1 MRLEEMIRAFV
12 RDLKLGGKSGKTIE
26 AYSFHL
32 AKFLSFCRERELDY
46 RLINGKESKAFRN
59 WLAGRELSPASINA
73 ILAACKSFYD
83 FLLDEELVKGNPF
96 ANSRLRLK
104 EPDKKPDFLTEEE
117 LEKVEEAMRNLPWHI
132 CLAFETMLWTGLR
145 VSEVA
150 ALTGED
156 VIKENGKL
164 FLRVRSGKGSKE
176 RIVPVLSKEIAKHL
190 LDVSKDKGKASLF
203 GVNSGTLKDYAHK
216 IKKASGVHFHSH
228 RLRHTLATRLL
239 ARGIPIDVVQRVLGH
254 ESISTTRRYAET
266 LPEKVKE
273 LAATVEV

>member
-1 MRLEEMIRAFV
+1 
-12 RDLKLGGKSGKTIE
+12 
-26 AYSFHL
+26 
-32 AKFLSFCRERELDY
+32 
-46 RLINGKESKAFRN
+46 
-59 WLAGRELSPASINA
+59 
-73 ILAACKSFYD
+73 
-83 FLLDEELVKGNPF
+83 
-96 ANSRLRLK
+96 
-104 EPDKKPDFLTEEE
+104 
-117 LEKVEEAMRNLPWHI
+117 
-132 CLAFETMLWTGLR
+132 MLWTGLR

-150 ALTGED
+150 SLTGED

-176 RIVPVLSKEIAKHL
+176 RIVPVLSKEIARHL
-190 LDVSKDKGKASLF
+190 LEVSKDKGKASLF

-239 ARGIPIDVVQRVLGH
+239 AKGIPIDVVQRVLGH

-273 LAATVEV
+273 LAATVDV

>member
-1 MRLEEMIRAFV
+1 MLEDMVRAFLK
-12 RDLKLGGKSGKTIE
+12 DLKISGKSKKTIE

-32 AKFLSFCRERELDY
+32 DKFRAFCEERGIDY
-46 RLINGKESKAFRN
+46 RAVNGRESKAFRN
-59 WLAGRELSPASINA
+59 WLAEKNLSPASINA

-83 FLLDEELVKGNPF
+83 FLLDEEVIKGNPF
-96 ANSRLRLK
+96 TNPKLRVK
-104 EPDKKPDFLTEEE
+104 EPDRKPDFLTEEE
-117 LEKVEEAMRNLPWHI
+117 LEKVEEAMKKLPSHI
-132 CLAFETMLWTGLR
+132 RLAFETMLWTGLR
-145 VSEVA
+145 VSEA
-150 ALTGED
+150 AGLTGGD
-156 VIKENGKL
+156 VIKENSKV
-164 FLRVRSGKGSKE
+164 FLRVKEGKGNKE
-176 RIVPVLSKEIAKHL
+176 RIVPVLSKELARQL
-190 LDVSKDKGKASLF
+190 LELSNVKGKASLF

-239 ARGIPIDVVQRVLGH
+239 AKGIPIDVVQRVLGH

>member
-1 MRLEEMIRAFV
+1 MLEDMVKAFLK
-12 RDLKLGGKSGKTIE
+12 DLKISGKSKKTIE

-32 AKFLSFCRERELDY
+32 DKFLAFCEERGIDY
-46 RLINGKESKAFRN
+46 RAVNGRESKAFRN
-59 WLAGRELSPASINA
+59 WLAEKNLSPASINA
-73 ILAACKSFYD
+73 VLSACKSFYD
-83 FLLDEELVKGNPF
+83 FLLDEEIVKGNPF
-96 ANSRLRLK
+96 ANPKLRVK

-117 LEKVEEAMRNLPWHI
+117 LKRVEDAMRKLPRHI
-132 CLAFETMLWTGLR
+132 RLAFETMLWTGLR

-150 ALTGED
+150 GLTGED

-164 FLRVRSGKGSKE
+164 FLRVRSGKGNKE
-176 RIVPVLSKEIAKHL
+176 RIVPVLDADLGKEL
-190 LDVSKDKGKASLF
+190 LKLSKDRGKSLLF
-203 GVNSGTLKDYAHK
+203 GVTDGTLKDYAYK
-216 IKKASGVHFHSH
+216 VRKASGVHFHSH

-239 ARGIPIDVVQRVLGH
+239 AKGIPIDVVQKVLGH